1 MNIIIFGLTSDI
13 GAYIAQKYSEQGFNI
28 FGTYRSKDHKNQ
40 VKKLLPSSQLVFCD
54 ASSTSSI
61 DNATADILNLCNK
74 WDIFISC
81 PCTPEPIKEFHNS
94 DIDQWERSFYI
105 NSLSQ
110 LRFLRNIHNS
120 RNINRIN
127 SNPLVLFFAGGGT
140 NNAVN
145 SFSAYTSA
153 KIHLIKMI
161 ELMAFEDQET
171 KYSIIGPGWTNTK
184 THLDTLKYAD
194 PASEKYKEVV
204 SFIQNPINA
213 TPLSD
218 IFECIRWIDE
228 QSIATVSGR
237 NFSVVNDKWKGPDS
251 HELVSELNRDSNMY
265 KLRRHRN
272 NWQ

>member
-1 MNIIIFGLTSDI
+1 
-13 GAYIAQKYSEQGFNI
+13 
-28 FGTYRSKDHKNQ
+28 
-40 VKKLLPSSQLVFCD
+40 
-54 ASSTSSI
+54 
-61 DNATADILNLCNK
+61 
-74 WDIFISC
+74 
-81 PCTPEPIKEFHNS
+81 
-94 DIDQWERSFYI
+94 
-105 NSLSQ
+105 
-110 LRFLRNIHNS
+110 
-120 RNINRIN
+120 
-127 SNPLVLFFAGGGT
+127 
-140 NNAVN
+140 
-145 SFSAYTSA
+145 
-153 KIHLIKMI
+153 MI

-251 HELVSELNRDSNMY
+251 HKLVTELNRDSNMY